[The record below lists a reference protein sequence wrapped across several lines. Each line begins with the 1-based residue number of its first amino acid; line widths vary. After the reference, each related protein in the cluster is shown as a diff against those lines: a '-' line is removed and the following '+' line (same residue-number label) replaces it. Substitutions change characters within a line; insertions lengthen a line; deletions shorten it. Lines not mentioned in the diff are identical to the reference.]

1 MRYKELVSKKL
12 ENLDNTISGITSLLS
27 QPNPSRQQ
35 FEAWYDLVKS
45 KIEEIQT
52 LVNTEQQ
59 D

>member
-12 ENLDNTISGITSLLS
+12 ENLDNTISSVNSLLS
-27 QPNPSRQQ
+27 QPNLSRQQ
-35 FEAWYDLVKS
+35 FEAWYNLVKS

-52 LVNTEQQ
+52 LVNTEHQ